1 MTRLWPFWFPWVWR
15 ISEGWRSHEGSPSCF
30 STPSYREPFC
40 RSSSQ
45 ASWILSSP
53 GNLYLNLT
61 RRVSVLKK
69 TTLKPR
75 TKLHGVHNIKSS
87 ESKYLNI
94 DPFLF
99 RIQLQPKWSWWM
111 WVWLAIQEEHV
122 QHVTITIT
130 VIIIIIRHVTIIRK
144 NMSNM
149 SRWHGVIRKHPR
161 SQINSLSLW
170 RKLVFQWIF
179 SS

>member
-1 MTRLWPFWFPWVWR
+1 MTFLVSVGLTNFGGLKKSWRKSFMLFNPFLSGTVLPVL
-15 ISEGWRSHEGSPSCF
+15 F
-30 STPSYREPFC
+30 SGIF
-40 RSSSQ
+40 
-45 ASWILSSP
+45 LSSP

-75 TKLHGVHNIKSS
+75 TKLHGVHNLKSS

-99 RIQLQPKWSWWM
+99 RIQLQPNWSWWM

-130 VIIIIIRHVTIIRK
+130 IIIIIRHVTIIRK

-149 SRWHGVIRKHPR
+149 SRWHGVIRK
-161 SQINSLSLW
+161 SA
-170 RKLVFQWIF
+170 
-179 SS
+179 SSFAD